1 MPDPIAPTAAAPI
14 PPSRRDLDP
23 VALDALCRRF
33 GGPVPWLHEEVARR
47 MAARLEIVKTRPTRI
62 LNWWARQGGGHEL
75 LRRYGPRARI
85 QAVETPAVLQRLAE
99 QSSWWRRWWPLRAVP
114 LADDAVPPR
123 SAQLLWSNMMLHWAA
138 DPVEVMRRWHEA
150 LEVDGF
156 VMFSC
161 FGPDTLREVRT
172 VFQHLACGP
181 AGVDFVDMHDLG
193 DMLVHAGFAD
203 PVMDMETLTL
213 TWDSSERMLAEL
225 RSLGRN
231 LHPQRFAG
239 LRTPRW
245 CERWLAGLP
254 RGGDGRWALTF
265 EIVYGHAFKPAPRVK
280 VAAQAQVSLDDMRAM
295 VRRPRPPGR

>member
-33 GGPVPWLHEEVARR
+33 GGSVPWLHEEVARR
-47 MAARLEIVKTRPTRI
+47 MAARLEIVKTRPARI

-85 QAVETPAVLQRLAE
+85 QAVETPAMLQRLAE
-99 QSSWWRRWWPLRAVP
+99 QSPWWRRWWPLPAVP

-172 VFQHLACGP
+172 VFQRLACGP

-203 PVMDMETLTL
+203 PVMDMERLTL

-245 CERWLAGLP
+245 RERWLAGLP
-254 RGGDGRWALTF
+254 RGKDGRWALTF

-295 VRRPRPPGR
+295 VRRSRPPGR

>member
-14 PPSRRDLDP
+14 PPSQRDLDP
-23 VALDALCRRF
+23 VALDVLCRRF
-33 GGPVPWLHEEVARR
+33 GGPAPWLHQEVARR
-47 MAARLEIVKTRPTRI
+47 MAARLEIVKARPTRI
-62 LNWWARQGGGHEL
+62 LNWWAQQGGGHDL
-75 LRRYGPRARI
+75 LRRYGPRAHI
-85 QAVETPAVLQRLAE
+85 QAVETRAVLQRQADE
-99 QSSWWRRWWPLRAVP
+99 SPWWQRWRPGRSMA
-114 LADDAVPPR
+114 LADDAVPAR

-138 DPVEVMRRWHEA
+138 DPVEVMQRWHEA

-172 VFQHLACGP
+172 VFQRCAYGP

-231 LHPQRFAG
+231 VHPQRFAG

-245 CERWLAGLP
+245 RERWLAGLP
-254 RGGDGRWALTF
+254 RGEDGRWALSF

-295 VRRPRPPGR
+295 VRRPRPSGR